1 MFTLAID
8 ESVDWVNVACAVAIA
23 GCLPYTVWL
32 SWREAR
38 EKREFA
44 EKKAE
49 RSDVGSVEGTTV
61 SSRA

>member
-1 MFTLAID
+1 
-8 ESVDWVNVACAVAIA
+8 VAIA

-32 SWREAR
+32 SRREAR

-49 RSDVGSVEGTTV
+49 RSDAGSVEGTTV